1 MSEAENLEKLR
12 GHFVSARRQEVAKV
26 MRSKRPSVVTARRLK
41 ATQDIIDALDRA
53 IVDENRLH
61 PPPVEQPE
69 IGTAWTGVARRFH
82 R

>member
-1 MSEAENLEKLR
+1 MTSETRRQKMSEAENLEKLR
-12 GHFVSARRQEVAKV
+12 GHFVIARRQEVAKAL
-26 MRSKRPSVVTARRLK
+26 RSKRPSVVTARRLM

-69 IGTAWTGVARRFH
+69 IGIA
-82 R
+82 

>member
-1 MSEAENLEKLR
+1 MTSETRRQKNVRGRNLEKLR

-26 MRSKRPSVVTARRLK
+26 LRSKRPSVVTARRLK

-69 IGTAWTGVARRFH
+69 IGIA
-82 R
+82 